1 MTLLTKVLFVI
12 VIMKTST
19 ETKVKIKTQNKL
31 EINNYNNSGLRL
43 YMLVAYFCALQS
55 YKQVNPICL
64 NCILVVKPYLNR

>member
-12 VIMKTST
+12 ST

-43 YMLVAYFCALQS
+43 YILVAYFCALQS